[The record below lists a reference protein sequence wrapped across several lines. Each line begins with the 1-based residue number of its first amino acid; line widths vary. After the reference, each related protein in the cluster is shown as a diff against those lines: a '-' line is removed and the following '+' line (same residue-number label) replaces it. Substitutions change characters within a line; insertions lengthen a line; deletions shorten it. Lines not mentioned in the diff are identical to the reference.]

1 VHENCYDFRPSVAYQ
16 AEIHEP
22 DPDWTAPRKLFVSAL
37 PGFVLGFFLFVHA
50 SGPLPQ
56 SYLRLALYFVGSI
69 GLFYALQGLP
79 STSIRCRSSTPGH
92 SRPTTIQS

>member
-37 PGFVLGFFLFVHA
+37 PGFVLGFFLLVHA
-50 SGPLPQ
+50 SGPLP
-56 SYLRLALYFVGSI
+56 RA
-69 GLFYALQGLP
+69 
-79 STSIRCRSSTPGH
+79 T
-92 SRPTTIQS
+92 